1 MVSRVKIGISLHSPS
16 IFQTL
21 VLGVTNYLVV
31 ALESP
36 NTLRYE
42 SSNNAHRPSLSSLQA
57 SRQNSFS
64 ARQPSLQRACAQ
76 ASPSFLLDT
85 LYWLSHPSSVTY
97 RFCLSS
103 FQARH
108 ATSRHRDFHSRKFPL
123 IAVCRQSNFA
133 NHFHAPALLVLVR
146 CSLCYP
152 ALRALI
158 STAFFQIRKWLSLL
172 EIATFSFMLFFFL
185 DSRKIKA
192 LHFRF
197 FIIAPLDAPPRRML
211 FLLFFRKGSRSL

>member
-1 MVSRVKIGISLHSPS
+1 MVSRAKIGISLHSSS
-16 IFQTL
+16 IFLTL
-21 VLGVTNYLVV
+21 VLGVADYLVV
-31 ALESP
+31 ALEPP

-42 SSNNAHRPSLSSLQA
+42 SSNYAHRPSLSSLQP

-64 ARQPSLQRACAQ
+64 ARQRSLQRACAQ

-85 LYWLSHPSSVTY
+85 LHWLSHTSSVAY
-97 RFCLSS
+97 RLCISS
-103 FQARH
+103 FQARY

-152 ALRALI
+152 ALHALI
-158 STAFFQIRKWLSLL
+158 STAFSQTRKWLSLR
-172 EIATFSFMLFFFL
+172 EIATFSLYAFLFFWIVERL
-185 DSRKIKA
+185 GSA
-192 LHFRF
+192 LS
-197 FIIAPLDAPPRRML
+197 
-211 FLLFFRKGSRSL
+211 LLHRSST

>member
-1 MVSRVKIGISLHSPS
+1 MVSRAKIGISLHSPS

-64 ARQPSLQRACAQ
+64 ARHRSLQRACAQ

-85 LYWLSHPSSVTY
+85 LHWLSHTSSVAY
-97 RFCLSS
+97 RLCISS
-103 FQARH
+103 FQSRY

-123 IAVCRQSNFA
+123 IALCRQSNFA
-133 NHFHAPALLVLVR
+133 NHVHAPALLVLVR
-146 CSLCYP
+146 CFLRYP

-158 STAFFQIRKWLSLL
+158 STAFPQTEKWLSLR
-172 EIATFSFMLFFFL
+172 EIATFSFMLIFFL
-185 DSRKIKA
+185 DSRKIMA

-197 FIIAPLDAPPRRML
+197 GNV
-211 FLLFFRKGSRSL
+211 RKSV

>member
-1 MVSRVKIGISLHSPS
+1 MVSRAKIGISLHSSS

-21 VLGVTNYLVV
+21 VLGVASYLVI
-31 ALESP
+31 ALEPP

-42 SSNNAHRPSLSSLQA
+42 SSNYAHRPSLSILQP

-64 ARQPSLQRACAQ
+64 ARHRFLQRACAQ

-85 LYWLSHPSSVTY
+85 LHWLSHTSSVAY
-97 RFCLSS
+97 RLCISS
-103 FQARH
+103 FQARYS
-108 ATSRHRDFHSRKFPL
+108 TSRYRNFHSREFPL
-123 IAVCRQSNFA
+123 VTLCRQSNFA
-133 NHFHAPALLVLVR
+133 NHVYALALLVLVR

-172 EIATFSFMLFFFL
+172 EIATFSFMLFF
-185 DSRKIKA
+185 SQ
-192 LHFRF
+192 
-197 FIIAPLDAPPRRML
+197 
-211 FLLFFRKGSRSL
+211 